1 MNNAISDVIPSAAD
15 ATAYNTT
22 KNSSGVSME
31 SFLKIMAASMSNPS
45 MSGSDSS
52 SGSGGGT
59 DYVSQLAQFTTL
71 DQLNAMGKNLT
82 SSVMIMQQQEAFNL
96 LGKNVTLNDG
106 SGNISGKV
114 DKVRFNNGY
123 ATLVVNNKEYSMST
137 LNEVG

>member
-1 MNNAISDVIPSAAD
+1 MNNTISDAVPSVAD

-45 MSGSDSS
+45 MSGGDSGS
-52 SGSGGGT
+52 SGSGT

-106 SGNISGKV
+106 GNSVTGKV

>member
-1 MNNAISDVIPSAAD
+1 MNNTISDAVPSIAD

-22 KNSSGVSME
+22 KNSSDVSME

-45 MSGSDSS
+45 MSGSDSGS
-52 SGSGGGT
+52 SGSSGT

-106 SGNISGKV
+106 GSNITGKV
-114 DKVRFNNGY
+114 DKVRFENGY